1 MDKEQYIQLLA
12 DVSDTKTHE
21 LITECLDY
29 YNVNGV
35 SELTEEQLAEFC
47 RLKGLT

>member
-35 SELTEEQLAEFC
+35 SELTEAQLAEFC
-47 RLKGLT
+47 RQKGLT